1 MTFDLDII
9 RCTILDLSCLE
20 AVPGLYD
27 LRFKSYTVFAKVDFQ
42 KGEISP
48 ISSIRIPSTR
58 VKQNAAFINR
68 IICTRFYVAISYGYG
83 GVAITSQNRRGE
95 ITT

>member
-20 AVPGLYD
+20 AVPGLYN

-42 KGEISP
+42 KGEITP
-48 ISSIRIPSTR
+48 ISGHRSPQPNKIN
-58 VKQNAAFINR
+58 VEFINR
-68 IICTRFYVAISYGYG
+68 IICTRFYVAIFYGYG